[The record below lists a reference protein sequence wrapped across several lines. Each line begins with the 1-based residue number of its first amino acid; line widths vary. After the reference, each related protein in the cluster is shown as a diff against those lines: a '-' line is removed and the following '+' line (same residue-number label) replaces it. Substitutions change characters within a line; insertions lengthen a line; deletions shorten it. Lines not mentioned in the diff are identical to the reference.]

1 MADAGSVGVRRGD
14 IPVALGGRDHV
25 MTFAA
30 QPSGPRHFP
39 NSPPFPRP
47 ECGYIRPSTFK
58 GMAASQTT
66 IGLVY
71 DYDMTLSPHYM
82 QDDVLFPAFGI
93 DPAHFWK
100 KCEQLTGEEGF
111 ENELAYLKV
120 MLDYLDM
127 DRPSNADLRKLGAQ
141 LSFYPGLPDA
151 LTELSGILTDEHLA
165 MGIGIEHYVLSSGI
179 KELIEGS
186 ALRPHVKAI
195 FGCEFSEDGQG
206 RIQFPKRVISH
217 TQKTQYLF
225 RINKGY
231 LNLSED
237 VNDHMP
243 KELRPIPFHN
253 MIYVGDGPTDVPC
266 FTVMRQY
273 GGSAIAVYNARDET
287 RTSFRKCYQLCAHAG
302 RVKHI
307 APSDYR
313 PGSHLR
319 LLLEEMVLETADQ
332 ILKQKRSEIAEGKVA
347 APGY

>member
-1 MADAGSVGVRRGD
+1 MFFD
-14 IPVALGGRDHV
+14 
-25 MTFAA
+25 
-30 QPSGPRHFP
+30 
-39 NSPPFPRP
+39 
-47 ECGYIRPSTFK
+47 
-58 GMAASQTT
+58 
-66 IGLVY
+66 
-71 DYDMTLSPHYM
+71 
-82 QDDVLFPAFGI
+82 
-93 DPAHFWK
+93 
-100 KCEQLTGEEGF
+100 
-111 ENELAYLKV
+111 
-120 MLDYLDM
+120 
-127 DRPSNADLRKLGAQ
+127 
-141 LSFYPGLPDA
+141 PGLR
-151 LTELSGILTDEHLA
+151 GIVCSNDK
-165 MGIGIEHYVLSSGI
+165 VL
-179 KELIEGS
+179 KC
-186 ALRPHVKAI
+186 
-195 FGCEFSEDGQG
+195 FN
-206 RIQFPKRVISH
+206 
-217 TQKTQYLF
+217 LF

-332 ILKQKRSEIAEGKVA
+332 ILKQERSEIAEGKVA